1 MPRRP
6 GPDGKDSGHQAGTA
20 KRRRTG
26 AGGDNPGLHGGMG
39 PPTRPRVLIIE
50 DHKLFADALGPVL
63 TKMGMEVM
71 ETAPDAARALAVISS
86 EPPDVVLVDLG
97 LPDMSGIDVAK
108 EILRRR
114 PETKVLALTGLND
127 PRAVREALQAG
138 LHGYLTKDT
147 PLLRFVNAIE
157 ASLEGQVVIPH
168 TLASAAAGK
177 RSPQEQYAD
186 MVRQHL
192 TPREYEVLALLVEGS
207 NTKGMAIRLGLSPNT
222 VRTHVQN
229 ILEKLQVGSRLEAA
243 AFAVRHQLI
252 GQVAERDSG

>member
-1 MPRRP
+1 MRKRP
-6 GPDGKDSGHQAGTA
+6 GFDSEDGGRQAGAA
-20 KRRRTG
+20 KRRRTEP
-26 AGGDNPGLHGGMG
+26 GGDAREPHGRTEAA
-39 PPTRPRVLIIE
+39 TRPRVLIVE
-50 DHKLFADALGPVL
+50 DHRLFADALRPVL
-63 TKMGMEVM
+63 IKMGMEVM
-71 ETAPDAARALAVISS
+71 DTAPDAARALAIISS
-86 EPPDVVLVDLG
+86 EPTDVVLVDLG
-97 LPDMSGIDVAK
+97 LPDMAGIDVAK

-114 PETKVLALTGLND
+114 PQTKVLALTGLND
-127 PRAVREALQAG
+127 PRVVREALQAG
-138 LHGYLTKDT
+138 LHGFLTKDM

-168 TLASAAAGK
+168 TLASAAPG
-177 RSPQEQYAD
+177 RRTPEEQHAD

-207 NTKGMAIRLGLSPNT
+207 NTNRMAIRLGLSPNT

-252 GQVAERDSG
+252 GQSAERDSG

>member
-1 MPRRP
+1 MRNRP
-6 GPDGKDSGHQAGTA
+6 DLDGKDAGPRAGTA
-20 KRRRTG
+20 KNRRTR
-26 AGGDNPGLHGGMG
+26 AGG
-39 PPTRPRVLIIE
+39 PRVLIVE
-50 DHKLFADALGPVL
+50 DHKLFADALRPVL

-71 ETAPDAARALAVISS
+71 DTAPDAARALAVISS
-86 EPPDVVLVDLG
+86 EQPDVVLVDLG
-97 LPDMSGIDVAK
+97 LPDMGGIDVGK
-108 EILRRR
+108 EILRQR

-138 LHGYLTKDT
+138 FHGYLTKDT

-177 RSPQEQYAD
+177 RAPEEQYAD
-186 MVRQHL
+186 MVRQQL
-192 TPREYEVLALLVEGS
+192 TPREYEVLALLVEGA
-207 NTKGMAIRLGLSPNT
+207 NTKKMAVRLSLSPNT

-252 GQVAERDSG
+252 GQPAERDFG